1 MIKSK
6 NYFNIEKKIITK
18 KNIFDKIKPVN
29 YSIKEGGT
37 ETGKD
42 VRICV
47 IDSGRPVHKDIKIS
61 NAEQTSFCDENSCIH
76 DNYGH
81 STIVSGIIKANNKNS
96 IIGVAYN
103 SRLLYAKVVNDAGE
117 CSFNSI
123 VAAVLWAI
131 VKKVDIIM
139 IAIGTQYDYN
149 ILHDSIRKARRSN
162 ICIISAAELI
172 GDNNSEITFPAK
184 YNQVFSVGSLK
195 RGNNKEIIEK
205 IDNYIPNKGLYTTYL
220 NNKYIRMTG
229 TSIATAY
236 YTGLTAKLIEK
247 YKKTI
252 PKHEIVSLI
261 YSKLKR
267 KMK

>member
-6 NYFNIEKKIITK
+6 NYFNVEKKIITK
-18 KNIFDKIKPVN
+18 SNIFNKIKPVN
-29 YSIKEGGT
+29 YSIKEGGI

-42 VRICV
+42 VKICV
-47 IDSGRPVHKDIKIS
+47 IDSGCPVHKDIKLNNTEKI
-61 NAEQTSFCDENSCIH
+61 SFCDENSCAN
-76 DNYGH
+76 DKYGH
-81 STIVSGIIKANNKNS
+81 STMVSGIIKANNKNS

-103 SRLLYAKVVNDAGE
+103 SRLLYAKVVNDVGE

-139 IAIGTQYDYN
+139 IALGTQYDYN
-149 ILHDSIRKARRSN
+149 ILHDSIKKARRNN
-162 ICIISAAELI
+162 ICIISAAEII
-172 GDNNSEITFPAK
+172 GDSEEITFPAK

-195 RGNNKEIIEK
+195 RGKNKDIIEK
-205 IDNYIPNKGLYTTYL
+205 TNNYIPNKGLYTTYL
-220 NNKYIRMTG
+220 NNKYIKITG

-252 PKHEIVSLI
+252 PKHEIVSLV

-267 KMK
+267 KIK

>member
-1 MIKSK
+1 MIKSR
-6 NYFNIEKKIITK
+6 NYFNIEKKITAK

-29 YSIKEGGT
+29 YSIKEGEI

-42 VRICV
+42 VKICI
-47 IDSGRPVHKDIKIS
+47 IDSGCPVHKDIKLNNTEKI
-61 NAEQTSFCDENSCIH
+61 SFCDENSCVN
-76 DNYGH
+76 DKYGH

-103 SRLLYAKVVNDAGE
+103 SILLYAKVVNDVGE
-117 CSFNSI
+117 CSFNSV

-139 IAIGTQYDYN
+139 IAIGTQYDYH
-149 ILHDSIRKARRSN
+149 ILHDSIRKARRNN
-162 ICIISAAELI
+162 ICIISAAEI
-172 GDNNSEITFPAK
+172 GDNTEITYPSK

-195 RGNNKEIIEK
+195 KGNNKNIIEK
-205 IDNYIPNKGLYTTYL
+205 IDNYIPNRGLYTTYL
-220 NNKYIRMTG
+220 NNKYIRITG
-229 TSIATAY
+229 ASIATAY

-252 PKHEIVSLI
+252 PKHEIVSLV

-267 KMK
+267 KIK

>member
-1 MIKSK
+1 MIKSR
-6 NYFNIEKKIITK
+6 NYFNIENKIVVK
-18 KNIFDKIKPVN
+18 KNIFNKIKPVN
-29 YSIKEGGT
+29 YSIKEGEI

-42 VRICV
+42 VKICV
-47 IDSGRPVHKDIKIS
+47 IDSGCPVHKDIKLNNTEKI
-61 NAEQTSFCDENSCIH
+61 SFCDENSCVN
-76 DNYGH
+76 DKYGH

-96 IIGVAYN
+96 ITGVAYN

-117 CSFNSI
+117 CSFNSV

-139 IAIGTQYDYN
+139 IALGTQYDYN
-149 ILHDSIRKARRSN
+149 ILHDSIKKAKRNN
-162 ICIISAAELI
+162 ICIIAAAEL
-172 GDNNSEITFPAK
+172 DNNSEISYPAK

-195 RGNNKEIIEK
+195 RGKNKDIIEK
-205 IDNYIPNKGLYTTYL
+205 TDNYVSNKGLYTTYL
-220 NNKYIRMTG
+220 NNKYIKITG

-267 KMK
+267 KIK